1 MRLTLLALLLLAF
14 PANAGEPSVAQ
25 ELYLEELRFTIE
37 DVLVKQSHN
46 QATDYDNFSL
56 VKATERLNQ
65 YTHDAIPIA
74 VFAANVVNRQ
84 PVQIVTVA
92 PKNSQVFFYT
102 ILINLNGRTVEH
114 VFLIDGIVVH
124 RQPFQVGGDRW
135 RVWSSINTR
144 NATHFQVLVYADNY
158 LIASKRLSV
167 Q

>member
-1 MRLTLLALLLLAF
+1 M
-14 PANAGEPSVAQ
+14 AQ
-25 ELYLEELRFTIE
+25 ELYLEELKFTIE
-37 DVLVKQSHN
+37 DVLVKQSN
-46 QATDYDNFSL
+46 GQATDYDSFL
-56 VKATERLNQ
+56 LTKAAERLNQ

-84 PVQIVTVA
+84 PVQITTTA

-102 ILINLNGRTVEH
+102 IVMNMNGRTLEH

-124 RQPFQVGGDRW
+124 RQAFNIGGDRW

-144 NATHFQVLVYADNY
+144 NAQSFIVLVYADQF